1 MQLTVN
7 GQPRSLDAGSTIT
20 DLLHAMGLADKRVAV
35 EVNRAIVTR
44 SAHATHTLADGD
56 SVEVV
61 QAIGGG

>member
-1 MQLTVN
+1 
-7 GQPRSLDAGSTIT
+7 
-20 DLLHAMGLADKRVAV
+20 MGLADKRVAV
-35 EVNRAIVTR
+35 EVNREIVTR